1 MKRNFTYLVAI
12 IWNLLLA
19 MVIYSAC
26 RLVFFR
32 MNQPLFPD
40 IDASRLFSLCRAG
53 WRFDLSTVLFTNTP
67 YLLLMLLPFRFRERK
82 GYRMTTKGLF
92 VLPNFLAYAIDLADA
107 VYFPFTSRR
116 TTCTVFQEF
125 GGDDNLGKIFLHEAA
140 VHWYL
145 VLLGIGILVLL
156 VKAYREPIG
165 SDKPYGWKDYL
176 LQAAFFVVA
185 FFQVVGGM
193 RGGYGPTIRPIGIND
208 ANLYIEKPIES
219 ALVLNTAFSLYKTID
234 VKPLDDVAW
243 FTEEEEL
250 ESVFSPVI
258 RPRTTEPMRRKNV
271 VILIL
276 ESFSASYSGYL
287 TEIQG
292 ARRESYMP
300 FLDSLMQESL
310 VFRHSF
316 ANGRLSI
323 DALPSVLCGI
333 PALVESFT
341 LTPYA
346 NNDVRGL
353 ARELGEC
360 GYSSAFYHG
369 AQRNSLALAGFAH
382 KAGFQQEFSR
392 ESYGNETD
400 FDGTWGIWDEP
411 FLQYFKKG
419 IGDLPEPF
427 LATVFT
433 LTSHHPF
440 AVPDP
445 YENVFEP
452 GTMPIHRC
460 IRYSDFAVRRFFEE
474 ARKEPW
480 FENTLFVLT
489 GDHTSR
495 TDAPEYMTLNGVF
508 TIPILFYCPDGSLKG
523 LRDGIA
529 MQLDIKPT
537 ILGYLGYDKPSFS
550 FGCDLLSTPDE
561 ETYAVNYQNGT
572 YLYYRQGYQLQ
583 FDGQKS
589 TGLFHFTEDRL
600 LEHDLLEEDPV
611 RAADLEYRLKALIQ
625 QFNHRMIHNQLTASN
640 QSGQE

>member
-1 MKRNFTYLVAI
+1 MRRHFSYLLAVV
-12 IWNLLLA
+12 WNLFLA
-19 MVIYSAC
+19 MVIYSVC
-26 RLVFFR
+26 RLVFYR
-32 MNQPLFPD
+32 LNQPLFPD
-40 IDASRLFSLCRAG
+40 IEPSRLFSLFRAG
-53 WRFDLSTVLFTNTP
+53 WRFDLSAVLFTNTP
-67 YLLLMLLPFRFRERK
+67 YLLLMLIPFRFREKK
-82 GYRMTTKGLF
+82 GYRLAAKGLY
-92 VLPNFLAYAIDLADA
+92 VVPNFLAYAIDLADA

-125 GGDDNLGKIFLHEAA
+125 GGDDNLGKIFLQEAA
-140 VHWYL
+140 THWYL
-145 VLLGIGILVLL
+145 VLLGIGILFLL
-156 VKAYREPIG
+156 IKAYREPAV
-165 SDKPYGWKDYL
+165 SEKRYGWSGYL
-176 LQAAFFVVA
+176 LHTALFVAALYP
-185 FFQVVGGM
+185 VVGGM
-193 RGGYGPTIRPIGIND
+193 RGGFGPTIRPIGIND

-219 ALVLNTAFSLYKTID
+219 ALVLNTAFSMYKTID
-234 VKPLDDVAW
+234 ENRLKEVDW
-243 FTEEEEL
+243 FQDEKEL
-250 ESVFSPVI
+250 EAAFNPVI
-258 RPRTTEPMRRKNV
+258 RPQTTGPMNKKNV

-292 ARRESYMP
+292 ERREGYMP

-323 DALPSVLCGI
+323 DALPSLMCGI

-392 ESYGNETD
+392 ESYGNEAD

-411 FLQYFKKG
+411 FLQYFKDG
-419 IGDLPEPF
+419 IGKLPEPF

-433 LTSHHPF
+433 LSSHHPF
-440 AVPDP
+440 AVPEQ
-445 YENVFEP
+445 YEGVFEP

-460 IRYSDFAVRRFFEE
+460 IRYSDYAIRRFFEE
-474 ARKEPW
+474 ARKQPW
-480 FENTLFVLT
+480 YENTLFVIT

-495 TDAPEYMTLNGVF
+495 TDAPEYLTLNGVF
-508 TIPILFYCPDGSLKG
+508 TIPILFYTPDGSLKG
-523 LRDGIA
+523 LREGIA

-537 ILGYLGYDKPSFS
+537 VLSYLGYDKPSVS
-550 FGCDLLSTPDE
+550 FGCDLLSTADE
-561 ETYAVNYQNGT
+561 DTYAINYQNGT

-583 FDGQKS
+583 FDGEQPIA
-589 TGLFHFTEDRL
+589 LYHFTEDRL
-600 LEHDLLEEDPV
+600 LEKNLLESDPA
-611 RAADLEYRLKALIQ
+611 RAAEMEYRLKALIQ
-625 QFNHRMIHNQLTASN
+625 QFNYRLIHNQLTAA
-640 QSGQE
+640 EE

>member
-1 MKRNFTYLVAI
+1 MRRHFSYLLTVV
-12 IWNLLLA
+12 WNLFLA
-19 MVIYSAC
+19 MAVYTVC

-32 MNQPLFPD
+32 LNQPLFPD
-40 IDASRLFSLCRAG
+40 IEPSRLFSLFRAG
-53 WRFDLSTVLFTNTP
+53 WRFDLSAVLFTNTP
-67 YLLLMLLPFRFRERK
+67 YLLLMLIPFRFREKK
-82 GYRMTTKGLF
+82 GYRLAAKGLY
-92 VLPNFLAYAIDLADA
+92 VVPNFLAYAIDLADA

-140 VHWYL
+140 THWYL
-145 VLLGIGILVLL
+145 VLLGVGILFLL
-156 VKAYREPIG
+156 IKAYREPAVSG
-165 SDKPYGWKDYL
+165 KQYGWSGYL
-176 LQAAFFVVA
+176 LHTALFVAALYP
-185 FFQVVGGM
+185 VVGGM
-193 RGGYGPTIRPIGIND
+193 RGGFGPTIRPIGIND

-219 ALVLNTAFSLYKTID
+219 ALVLNTAFSMYKTID
-234 VKPLDDVAW
+234 ENRLKEVDW
-243 FTEEEEL
+243 FQDEKEL
-250 ESVFSPVI
+250 EAAFNPVI
-258 RPRTTEPMRRKNV
+258 RPQTTGPMNKKNV

-292 ARRESYMP
+292 ERREGYMP

-323 DALPSVLCGI
+323 DALPSVMCGI

-382 KAGFQQEFSR
+382 KAGFLQEFSR
-392 ESYGNETD
+392 ESYGNESD

-411 FLQYFKKG
+411 FLQYFKDG
-419 IGDLPEPF
+419 IGKLPEPF

-433 LTSHHPF
+433 LSSHHPF
-440 AVPDP
+440 AVPEQ
-445 YENVFEP
+445 YEGVFEP

-460 IRYSDFAVRRFFEE
+460 IRYSDYAIRRFFEE
-474 ARKEPW
+474 ARKQPW
-480 FENTLFVLT
+480 YENTLFVIT

-495 TDAPEYMTLNGVF
+495 TDAPEYLTLNGVF
-508 TIPILFYCPDGSLKG
+508 TIPILFYTPDGSLKG
-523 LRDGIA
+523 LREGIA

-537 ILGYLGYDKPSFS
+537 VLSYLGYDKPSVS
-550 FGCDLLSTPDE
+550 FGCDLLSTADE
-561 ETYAVNYQNGT
+561 DTYAINYQNGT

-583 FDGQKS
+583 FDGEQPIA
-589 TGLFHFTEDRL
+589 LYHFTEDRL
-600 LEHDLLEEDPV
+600 LEKNLLESDPA
-611 RAADLEYRLKALIQ
+611 RATEMEYRLKALIQ
-625 QFNHRMIHNQLTASN
+625 QFNYRLIHNQLTAA
-640 QSGQE
+640 EE

>member
-1 MKRNFTYLVAI
+1 MRRHFSYLLAVV
-12 IWNLLLA
+12 WNLFLA
-19 MVIYSAC
+19 MAVYTVC

-32 MNQPLFPD
+32 LNQPLFPD
-40 IDASRLFSLCRAG
+40 IEPSRLFSLFRAG
-53 WRFDLSTVLFTNTP
+53 WRFDLSAVLFTNTP
-67 YLLLMLLPFRFRERK
+67 YLLLMLIPFRFREKK
-82 GYRMTTKGLF
+82 GYRLAAKGLY
-92 VLPNFLAYAIDLADA
+92 VVPNFLAYAIDLADS

-125 GGDDNLGKIFLHEAA
+125 GGDDNLGKIFLHETAT
-140 VHWYL
+140 HWYL
-145 VLLGIGILVLL
+145 VLLGVGILFLL
-156 VKAYREPIG
+156 IKAYREPAV
-165 SDKPYGWKDYL
+165 SEKRYGWSGYL
-176 LQAAFFVVA
+176 LHTALFVAALYP
-185 FFQVVGGM
+185 VVGGM
-193 RGGYGPTIRPIGIND
+193 RGGFGPTIRPIGIND

-219 ALVLNTAFSLYKTID
+219 ALVLNTAFSMYKTID
-234 VKPLDDVAW
+234 ENRLKEVDW
-243 FTEEEEL
+243 FQDEKEL
-250 ESVFSPVI
+250 EAAFNPVI
-258 RPRTTEPMRRKNV
+258 RPQATGPMNKKNV

-292 ARRESYMP
+292 ERREGYMP

-323 DALPSVLCGI
+323 DALPSVMCGI

-382 KAGFQQEFSR
+382 KAGFLQEFSR
-392 ESYGNETD
+392 ESYGNESD

-411 FLQYFKKG
+411 FLQYFKDG
-419 IGDLPEPF
+419 IGKLPEPF

-433 LTSHHPF
+433 LSSHHPF
-440 AVPDP
+440 AVPEQ
-445 YENVFEP
+445 YEGVFEP

-460 IRYSDFAVRRFFEE
+460 IRYSDYAIRRFFEE
-474 ARKEPW
+474 ARKQPW
-480 FENTLFVLT
+480 YQNTLFVIT

-495 TDAPEYMTLNGVF
+495 TDAPEYLTLNGVF
-508 TIPILFYCPDGSLKG
+508 TIPILFYTPDGSLKG
-523 LRDGIA
+523 LREGIA

-537 ILGYLGYDKPSFS
+537 VLSYLGYDKPSVS
-550 FGCDLLSTPDE
+550 FGCDLLSTADE
-561 ETYAVNYQNGT
+561 DTYAINYQNGT

-583 FDGQKS
+583 FDGEQS
-589 TGLFHFTEDRL
+589 IALYHFTEDRL
-600 LEHDLLEEDPV
+600 LEKNLLESDPA
-611 RAADLEYRLKALIQ
+611 RAAEMEYRLKALIQ
-625 QFNHRMIHNQLTASN
+625 QFNYRLIHNQLTAA
-640 QSGQE
+640 EE

>member
-1 MKRNFTYLVAI
+1 MRRHFSYLLAVV
-12 IWNLLLA
+12 WNLFLA
-19 MVIYSAC
+19 MAVYTVC

-32 MNQPLFPD
+32 LNQPLFPD
-40 IDASRLFSLCRAG
+40 IEPSRLYSLFRAG
-53 WRFDLSTVLFTNTP
+53 WRFDLSAVLFTNTP
-67 YLLLMLLPFRFRERK
+67 YLLLMLIPFRFREKK
-82 GYRMTTKGLF
+82 GYRLAAKGLY
-92 VLPNFLAYAIDLADA
+92 VVPNFLAYAIDLADA

-140 VHWYL
+140 THWYL
-145 VLLGIGILVLL
+145 VLLGIGILFLL
-156 VKAYREPIG
+156 IKAYREPAV
-165 SDKPYGWKDYL
+165 SEKRYGWSGYL
-176 LQAAFFVVA
+176 LHTALFVAALYP
-185 FFQVVGGM
+185 VVGGM
-193 RGGYGPTIRPIGIND
+193 RGGFGPTIRPIGIND

-219 ALVLNTAFSLYKTID
+219 ALVLNTAFSMYKTID
-234 VKPLDDVAW
+234 ENRLKEVDW
-243 FTEEEEL
+243 FQDEKEL
-250 ESVFSPVI
+250 EAAFNPVI
-258 RPRTTEPMRRKNV
+258 RPQVTGPMNKKNV

-292 ARRESYMP
+292 GRREGYMP

-323 DALPSVLCGI
+323 DALPSVMCGI

-392 ESYGNETD
+392 ESYGNESD

-411 FLQYFKKG
+411 FLQYFKDG
-419 IGDLPEPF
+419 IGKLPEPF

-433 LTSHHPF
+433 LSSHHPF
-440 AVPDP
+440 AVPEQ
-445 YENVFEP
+445 YEGVFEP

-460 IRYSDFAVRRFFEE
+460 IRYSDYAIRRFFEE
-474 ARKEPW
+474 ARKQPW
-480 FENTLFVLT
+480 YENTLFVIT

-495 TDAPEYMTLNGVF
+495 TDAPEYLTLNGVF
-508 TIPILFYCPDGSLKG
+508 TIPILFYTPDGSLKG
-523 LRDGIA
+523 LREGIA

-537 ILGYLGYDKPSFS
+537 VLSYLGYDKPSVS
-550 FGCDLLSTPDE
+550 FGCDLLSTADE
-561 ETYAVNYQNGT
+561 DTYAINYQNGT

-583 FDGQKS
+583 FDGEQS
-589 TGLFHFTEDRL
+589 IALYHFTEDRL
-600 LEHDLLEEDPV
+600 LENNLLESDPV
-611 RAADLEYRLKALIQ
+611 RAAEMEYRLKALIQ
-625 QFNHRMIHNQLTASN
+625 QFNYRLIHNQLTAD
-640 QSGQE
+640 EE

>member
-1 MKRNFTYLVAI
+1 MRRHFSYLLAVV
-12 IWNLLLA
+12 WNLFLA
-19 MVIYSAC
+19 MAVYTVC

-32 MNQPLFPD
+32 LNQPLFPD
-40 IDASRLFSLCRAG
+40 IEPSRLFSLFRAG
-53 WRFDLSTVLFTNTP
+53 WRFDLSAVLFTNTP
-67 YLLLMLLPFRFRERK
+67 YLLLMLIPFRFREKK
-82 GYRMTTKGLF
+82 GYRLAAKGLY
-92 VLPNFLAYAIDLADA
+92 VVPNFLAYAIDLADA

-125 GGDDNLGKIFLHEAA
+125 GGDDNLGKIFLQEAA
-140 VHWYL
+140 THWYL
-145 VLLGIGILVLL
+145 VLLGLGILFLL
-156 VKAYREPIG
+156 IKAYREPAV
-165 SDKPYGWKDYL
+165 SEKRYGWSGYL
-176 LQAAFFVVA
+176 LHTALFVAALYP
-185 FFQVVGGM
+185 VVGGM
-193 RGGYGPTIRPIGIND
+193 RGGFGPTIRPIGIND

-219 ALVLNTAFSLYKTID
+219 ALVLNTAFSMYKTID
-234 VKPLDDVAW
+234 ENRLKEVDW
-243 FTEEEEL
+243 FQDEKEL
-250 ESVFSPVI
+250 EAAFNPVI
-258 RPRTTEPMRRKNV
+258 RPQTTGPMNKKNV

-292 ARRESYMP
+292 GRREGYMP

-323 DALPSVLCGI
+323 DALPSVMCGI

-392 ESYGNETD
+392 ESYGNEAD

-411 FLQYFKKG
+411 FLQYFKDG
-419 IGDLPEPF
+419 IGKLPEPF

-433 LTSHHPF
+433 LSSHHPF
-440 AVPDP
+440 AVPEQ
-445 YENVFEP
+445 YEGVFEP

-460 IRYSDFAVRRFFEE
+460 IRYSDHAIRRFFEE
-474 ARKEPW
+474 ARKQPW
-480 FENTLFVLT
+480 YENTLFVIT

-495 TDAPEYMTLNGVF
+495 TDAPEYLTLNGVF
-508 TIPILFYCPDGSLKG
+508 TIPILFYTPDGSLKG
-523 LRDGIA
+523 LREGIA

-537 ILGYLGYDKPSFS
+537 VLSYLGYDKPSVS
-550 FGCDLLSTPDE
+550 FGCDLLSTADE
-561 ETYAVNYQNGT
+561 DTYAINYQNGT

-583 FDGQKS
+583 FDGEQS
-589 TGLFHFTEDRL
+589 IALYHFTEDRL
-600 LEHDLLEEDPV
+600 LEKNLLESDPA
-611 RAADLEYRLKALIQ
+611 RAADMEYRLKALIQ
-625 QFNHRMIHNQLTASN
+625 QFNYRLIHNQLTAA
-640 QSGQE
+640 EE

>member
-1 MKRNFTYLVAI
+1 MRRHFSYLLAVV
-12 IWNLLLA
+12 WNLFLA
-19 MVIYSAC
+19 MAVYTVC

-32 MNQPLFPD
+32 LNQPLFPD
-40 IDASRLFSLCRAG
+40 IEPSRLFSLFRAG
-53 WRFDLSTVLFTNTP
+53 WRFDLSAVLFTNTP
-67 YLLLMLLPFRFRERK
+67 YLLLMLIPFRFREKK
-82 GYRMTTKGLF
+82 GYRLAAKGLY
-92 VLPNFLAYAIDLADA
+92 VVPNFLAYAIDLADA

-125 GGDDNLGKIFLHEAA
+125 GGDDNLGKIFLQEAA
-140 VHWYL
+140 THWYL
-145 VLLGIGILVLL
+145 VLLGLGILFLL
-156 VKAYREPIG
+156 IKAYREPAV
-165 SDKPYGWKDYL
+165 SEKRYGWSGYL
-176 LQAAFFVVA
+176 LHTALFVAALYP
-185 FFQVVGGM
+185 VVGGM
-193 RGGYGPTIRPIGIND
+193 RGGFGPTIRPIGIND

-219 ALVLNTAFSLYKTID
+219 ALVLNTAFSMYKTID
-234 VKPLDDVAW
+234 ENRLKEVDW
-243 FTEEEEL
+243 FQDEKEL
-250 ESVFSPVI
+250 EAAFNPVI
-258 RPRTTEPMRRKNV
+258 RPQTTGPMNKKNV

-292 ARRESYMP
+292 GRREGYMP

-323 DALPSVLCGI
+323 DALPSVMCGI

-392 ESYGNETD
+392 ESYGNESD

-411 FLQYFKKG
+411 FLQYFKDG
-419 IGDLPEPF
+419 IGKLPEPF

-433 LTSHHPF
+433 LSSHHPF
-440 AVPDP
+440 AVPEQ
-445 YENVFEP
+445 YEGVFEP

-460 IRYSDFAVRRFFEE
+460 IRYSDYAIRRFFEE
-474 ARKEPW
+474 ARKQPW
-480 FENTLFVLT
+480 YENTLFVIT

-495 TDAPEYMTLNGVF
+495 TDAPEYLTLNGVF
-508 TIPILFYCPDGSLKG
+508 TIPILFYTPDGSLKG
-523 LRDGIA
+523 LREGIA

-537 ILGYLGYDKPSFS
+537 VLSYLGYDKPSVS
-550 FGCDLLSTPDE
+550 FGCDLLSTADE
-561 ETYAVNYQNGT
+561 DTYAINYQNGT

-583 FDGQKS
+583 FDGEQS
-589 TGLFHFTEDRL
+589 IALYHFTEDRL
-600 LEHDLLEEDPV
+600 LENNLLESDPV
-611 RAADLEYRLKALIQ
+611 RAAEMEYRLKALIQ
-625 QFNHRMIHNQLTASN
+625 QFNYRLIHNQLTAA
-640 QSGQE
+640 EE

>member
-1 MKRNFTYLVAI
+1 MRRHFSYLLAVV
-12 IWNLLLA
+12 WNLFLA
-19 MVIYSAC
+19 MAVYTVC

-32 MNQPLFPD
+32 LNQPLFPD
-40 IDASRLFSLCRAG
+40 IEPSRLFSLFRAG
-53 WRFDLSTVLFTNTP
+53 WRFDLSAVLFTNTP
-67 YLLLMLLPFRFRERK
+67 YLLLMLIPFRFREKK
-82 GYRMTTKGLF
+82 GYRLAAKGLY
-92 VLPNFLAYAIDLADA
+92 VVPNFLAYAIDLADA

-125 GGDDNLGKIFLHEAA
+125 GGDDNLGKIFLQEAA
-140 VHWYL
+140 THWYL
-145 VLLGIGILVLL
+145 VLLGLGILFLL
-156 VKAYREPIG
+156 IKAYREPAV
-165 SDKPYGWKDYL
+165 SEKRYGWSGYL
-176 LQAAFFVVA
+176 LHTALFVAALYP
-185 FFQVVGGM
+185 VVGGM
-193 RGGYGPTIRPIGIND
+193 RGGFGPTIRPIGIND

-219 ALVLNTAFSLYKTID
+219 ALVLNTAFSMYKTID
-234 VKPLDDVAW
+234 ENRLKEVDW
-243 FTEEEEL
+243 FQDEKEL
-250 ESVFSPVI
+250 EAAFNPVI
-258 RPRTTEPMRRKNV
+258 RPQTTGPMNKKNV

-292 ARRESYMP
+292 GRREGYMP

-323 DALPSVLCGI
+323 DALPSVMCGI

-392 ESYGNETD
+392 ESYGNESD

-411 FLQYFKKG
+411 FLQYFKDG
-419 IGDLPEPF
+419 IGKLPEPF

-433 LTSHHPF
+433 LSSHHPF
-440 AVPDP
+440 AVPEQ
-445 YENVFEP
+445 YEGVFEP

-460 IRYSDFAVRRFFEE
+460 IRYSDYAIRRFFEE
-474 ARKEPW
+474 ARKQPW
-480 FENTLFVLT
+480 YENTLFVIT

-495 TDAPEYMTLNGVF
+495 TDAPEYLTLNGVF
-508 TIPILFYCPDGSLKG
+508 TIPILFYTPDGSLKG
-523 LRDGIA
+523 LREGIA

-537 ILGYLGYDKPSFS
+537 VLSYLGYDKPSVS
-550 FGCDLLSTPDE
+550 FGCDLLSTADE
-561 ETYAVNYQNGT
+561 DTYAINYQNGT

-583 FDGQKS
+583 FDGEQS
-589 TGLFHFTEDRL
+589 IALYHFTEDRL
-600 LEHDLLEEDPV
+600 LEKNLLESDPA
-611 RAADLEYRLKALIQ
+611 RAAEMEYRLKALIQ
-625 QFNHRMIHNQLTASN
+625 QFNYRLIHNQLTAA
-640 QSGQE
+640 EE

>member
-1 MKRNFTYLVAI
+1 MRRHFSYLLAVV
-12 IWNLLLA
+12 WNLFLA
-19 MVIYSAC
+19 MAVYTVC

-32 MNQPLFPD
+32 LNQPLFPD
-40 IDASRLFSLCRAG
+40 IEPSRLFSLFRAG
-53 WRFDLSTVLFTNTP
+53 WRFDLSAVLFTNTP
-67 YLLLMLLPFRFRERK
+67 YLLLMLIPFRFREKK
-82 GYRMTTKGLF
+82 GYRLAAKGLY
-92 VLPNFLAYAIDLADA
+92 VVPNFLAYAIDLADA

-125 GGDDNLGKIFLHEAA
+125 GGDDNLGKIFLQEAA
-140 VHWYL
+140 THWYL
-145 VLLGIGILVLL
+145 VLLGLGILFLL
-156 VKAYREPIG
+156 IKAYREPAV
-165 SDKPYGWKDYL
+165 SEKRYGWSGYL
-176 LQAAFFVVA
+176 LHTALFVAALYP
-185 FFQVVGGM
+185 VVGGM
-193 RGGYGPTIRPIGIND
+193 RGGFGPTIRPIGIND

-219 ALVLNTAFSLYKTID
+219 ALVLNTAFSMYKTID
-234 VKPLDDVAW
+234 ENRLKEVDW
-243 FTEEEEL
+243 FQDEKEL
-250 ESVFSPVI
+250 EAAFNPVI
-258 RPRTTEPMRRKNV
+258 RPQTTGPMNKKNV

-292 ARRESYMP
+292 ERREGYMP

-323 DALPSVLCGI
+323 DALPSVMCGI

-392 ESYGNETD
+392 ESYGNEAD

-411 FLQYFKKG
+411 FLQYFKDG
-419 IGDLPEPF
+419 IGKLPEPF

-433 LTSHHPF
+433 LSSHHPF
-440 AVPDP
+440 AVPEQ
-445 YENVFEP
+445 YEGVFEP

-460 IRYSDFAVRRFFEE
+460 IRYSDYAIRRFFEE
-474 ARKEPW
+474 ARKQPW
-480 FENTLFVLT
+480 YENTLFVIT

-495 TDAPEYMTLNGVF
+495 TDAPEYLTLNGVF
-508 TIPILFYCPDGSLKG
+508 TIPILFYTPDGSLKG
-523 LRDGIA
+523 LREGIA

-537 ILGYLGYDKPSFS
+537 VLSYLGYDKPSVS
-550 FGCDLLSTPDE
+550 FGCDLLSTADE
-561 ETYAVNYQNGT
+561 DTYAINYQNGT

-583 FDGQKS
+583 FDGEQPIA
-589 TGLFHFTEDRL
+589 LYHFTEDRL
-600 LEHDLLEEDPV
+600 LEKNLLESDPA
-611 RAADLEYRLKALIQ
+611 RAAEMEYRLKALIQ
-625 QFNHRMIHNQLTASN
+625 QFNYRLIHNQLTAA
-640 QSGQE
+640 EE

>member
-1 MKRNFTYLVAI
+1 MRRHFSYLLAVV
-12 IWNLLLA
+12 WNLFLA
-19 MVIYSAC
+19 MAVYTVC

-32 MNQPLFPD
+32 LNQPLFPD
-40 IDASRLFSLCRAG
+40 IEPSRLFSLFRAG
-53 WRFDLSTVLFTNTP
+53 WRFDLSAVLFTNTP
-67 YLLLMLLPFRFRERK
+67 YLLLMLIPFRFREKK
-82 GYRMTTKGLF
+82 GYRLAAKGLY
-92 VLPNFLAYAIDLADA
+92 VVPNFLAYAIDLADA

-125 GGDDNLGKIFLHEAA
+125 GGDDNLGKIFLQEAA
-140 VHWYL
+140 THWYL
-145 VLLGIGILVLL
+145 VLLGLGILFLL
-156 VKAYREPIG
+156 IKAYREPAV
-165 SDKPYGWKDYL
+165 SEKRYGWSGYL
-176 LQAAFFVVA
+176 LHTALFVAALYP
-185 FFQVVGGM
+185 VVGGM
-193 RGGYGPTIRPIGIND
+193 RGGFGPTIRPIGIND

-219 ALVLNTAFSLYKTID
+219 ALVLNTAFSMYKTID
-234 VKPLDDVAW
+234 ENRLKEVDW
-243 FTEEEEL
+243 FQDEKEL
-250 ESVFSPVI
+250 EAAFNPVI
-258 RPRTTEPMRRKNV
+258 RPQTTGPMNKKNV

-292 ARRESYMP
+292 GRREGYMP

-323 DALPSVLCGI
+323 DALPSVMCGI

-392 ESYGNETD
+392 ESYGNEAD

-411 FLQYFKKG
+411 FLQYFKDG
-419 IGDLPEPF
+419 IGNLPEPF

-433 LTSHHPF
+433 LSSHHPF
-440 AVPDP
+440 AVPEQ
-445 YENVFEP
+445 YEGVFEP

-460 IRYSDFAVRRFFEE
+460 IRYSDHAIRRFFEE
-474 ARKEPW
+474 ARKQPW
-480 FENTLFVLT
+480 YENTLFVIT

-495 TDAPEYMTLNGVF
+495 TDAPEYLTLNGVF
-508 TIPILFYCPDGSLKG
+508 TIPILFYTPDGSLKG
-523 LRDGIA
+523 LREGIA

-537 ILGYLGYDKPSFS
+537 VLSYLGYDKPSVS
-550 FGCDLLSTPDE
+550 FGCDLLSTADE
-561 ETYAVNYQNGT
+561 DTYAINYQNGT

-583 FDGQKS
+583 FDGEQS
-589 TGLFHFTEDRL
+589 IALYHFTEDRL
-600 LEHDLLEEDPV
+600 LEKNLLESDPA
-611 RAADLEYRLKALIQ
+611 RAADMEYRLKALIQ
-625 QFNHRMIHNQLTASN
+625 QFNYRLIHNQLTAA
-640 QSGQE
+640 EE

>member
-1 MKRNFTYLVAI
+1 MRRHFSYLLAVV
-12 IWNLLLA
+12 WNLFLA
-19 MVIYSAC
+19 MAVYTVC

-32 MNQPLFPD
+32 LNQPLFPD
-40 IDASRLFSLCRAG
+40 IEPTRLFSLFRAG
-53 WRFDLSTVLFTNTP
+53 WRFDLSAVLFTNTP
-67 YLLLMLLPFRFRERK
+67 YLLLMLIPFRFREKK
-82 GYRMTTKGLF
+82 GYRLAAKGLY
-92 VLPNFLAYAIDLADA
+92 VVPNFLAYAIDLADA

-125 GGDDNLGKIFLHEAA
+125 GGDDNLGKIFLQEAA
-140 VHWYL
+140 THWYL
-145 VLLGIGILVLL
+145 VLLGLGILFLL
-156 VKAYREPIG
+156 IKAYREPAV
-165 SDKPYGWKDYL
+165 SEKRYGWSGYL
-176 LQAAFFVVA
+176 LHTALFVAALYP
-185 FFQVVGGM
+185 VVGGM
-193 RGGYGPTIRPIGIND
+193 RGGFGPTIRPIGIND

-219 ALVLNTAFSLYKTID
+219 ALVLNTAFSMYKTID
-234 VKPLDDVAW
+234 ENRLKEMDW
-243 FTEEEEL
+243 FQDKKEL
-250 ESVFSPVI
+250 EAAFKPVI
-258 RPRTTEPMRRKNV
+258 RPQTTGPMNKKNV

-292 ARRESYMP
+292 ERREGYMP

-323 DALPSVLCGI
+323 DALPSVMCGI

-392 ESYGNETD
+392 ESYGNESD

-411 FLQYFKKG
+411 FLQYFKDG
-419 IGDLPEPF
+419 IGKLPEPF

-433 LTSHHPF
+433 LSSHHPF
-440 AVPDP
+440 AVPEQ
-445 YENVFEP
+445 YEGVFEP

-460 IRYSDFAVRRFFEE
+460 IRYSDHAIRRFFEE
-474 ARKEPW
+474 ARKQPW
-480 FENTLFVLT
+480 YENTLFVIT

-495 TDAPEYMTLNGVF
+495 TDAPEYLTLNGVF
-508 TIPILFYCPDGSLKG
+508 TIPILFYTPDGSLKG
-523 LRDGIA
+523 LREGIA

-537 ILGYLGYDKPSFS
+537 VLSYLGYDKPSVS
-550 FGCDLLSTPDE
+550 FGCDLLSTADE
-561 ETYAVNYQNGT
+561 DTYAINYQNGT

-583 FDGQKS
+583 FDGEQS
-589 TGLFHFTEDRL
+589 IALYHFTEDRL
-600 LEHDLLEEDPV
+600 LEKNLLESDPA
-611 RAADLEYRLKALIQ
+611 RAADMEYRLKALIQ
-625 QFNHRMIHNQLTASN
+625 QFNYRLIHNQLTAA
-640 QSGQE
+640 EE

>member
-1 MKRNFTYLVAI
+1 MRRHFSYLLAVV
-12 IWNLLLA
+12 WNLFLA
-19 MVIYSAC
+19 MAVSTVC

-32 MNQPLFPD
+32 LNQPLFPD
-40 IDASRLFSLCRAG
+40 IEPSRLFSLFRAG
-53 WRFDLSTVLFTNTP
+53 WRFDLSAVLFTNTP
-67 YLLLMLLPFRFRERK
+67 YLLLMLIPFRFREKK
-82 GYRMTTKGLF
+82 GYRLAAKGLY
-92 VLPNFLAYAIDLADA
+92 VVPNFLAYAIDLADA

-125 GGDDNLGKIFLHEAA
+125 GGDDNLGKIFLQEAA
-140 VHWYL
+140 THWYL
-145 VLLGIGILVLL
+145 VLLGLGILFLL
-156 VKAYREPIG
+156 IKAYREPAV
-165 SDKPYGWKDYL
+165 SEKRYGWSGYL
-176 LQAAFFVVA
+176 LHTALFVAALYP
-185 FFQVVGGM
+185 VVGGM
-193 RGGYGPTIRPIGIND
+193 RGGFGPTIRPIGIND

-219 ALVLNTAFSLYKTID
+219 ALVLNTAFSMYKTID
-234 VKPLDDVAW
+234 ENRLKEVDW
-243 FTEEEEL
+243 FQDEKEL
-250 ESVFSPVI
+250 EAAFNPVI
-258 RPRTTEPMRRKNV
+258 RPQTTGPMNKKNV

-292 ARRESYMP
+292 ERREGYMP

-323 DALPSVLCGI
+323 DALPSVMCGI
-333 PALVESFT
+333 PALIESFT
-341 LTPYA
+341 LTPYS

-392 ESYGNETD
+392 ESYGNEAD

-411 FLQYFKKG
+411 FLQYFKDG
-419 IGDLPEPF
+419 IGNLPEPF

-433 LTSHHPF
+433 LSSHHPF
-440 AVPDP
+440 AVPEQ
-445 YENVFEP
+445 YEGVFEP

-460 IRYSDFAVRRFFEE
+460 IRYSDHAIRRFFEE
-474 ARKEPW
+474 ARKQPW
-480 FENTLFVLT
+480 YENTLFVIT

-495 TDAPEYMTLNGVF
+495 TDAPEYLTLNGVF
-508 TIPILFYCPDGSLKG
+508 TIPILFYTPDGSLKG
-523 LRDGIA
+523 LREGIA

-537 ILGYLGYDKPSFS
+537 VLSYLGYDKPSVS
-550 FGCDLLSTPDE
+550 FGCDLLSTADE
-561 ETYAVNYQNGT
+561 DTYAINYQNGT

-583 FDGQKS
+583 FDGEQS
-589 TGLFHFTEDRL
+589 IALYHFTEDRL
-600 LEHDLLEEDPV
+600 LENNLLESDPV
-611 RAADLEYRLKALIQ
+611 RAAEMEYRLKALIQ
-625 QFNHRMIHNQLTASN
+625 QFNYRLIHNQLTAA
-640 QSGQE
+640 EE

>member
-1 MKRNFTYLVAI
+1 MRRHFSYLLAVV
-12 IWNLLLA
+12 WNLFLA
-19 MVIYSAC
+19 MAVYTVC

-32 MNQPLFPD
+32 LNQPLFPD
-40 IDASRLFSLCRAG
+40 IEPSRLFSLFRAG
-53 WRFDLSTVLFTNTP
+53 WRFDLSAVLFTNTP
-67 YLLLMLLPFRFRERK
+67 YLLLMLIPFRFREKK
-82 GYRMTTKGLF
+82 GYRLAAKGLY
-92 VLPNFLAYAIDLADA
+92 VVPNFLAYAIDLADA

-125 GGDDNLGKIFLHEAA
+125 GGDDNLGKIFLQEAA
-140 VHWYL
+140 THWYL
-145 VLLGIGILVLL
+145 VLLGIGILFLL
-156 VKAYREPIG
+156 IKAYREPAV
-165 SDKPYGWKDYL
+165 SEKRYGWSGYL
-176 LQAAFFVVA
+176 LHTALFVAALYP
-185 FFQVVGGM
+185 VVGGM
-193 RGGYGPTIRPIGIND
+193 RGGFGPTIRPIGIND

-219 ALVLNTAFSLYKTID
+219 ALVLNTAFSMYKTID
-234 VKPLDDVAW
+234 ENRLKEVDW
-243 FTEEEEL
+243 FQDEKEL
-250 ESVFSPVI
+250 EAAFNPVI
-258 RPRTTEPMRRKNV
+258 RPQTTGPMNKKNV

-292 ARRESYMP
+292 ERREGYMP

-323 DALPSVLCGI
+323 DALPSVMCGI

-392 ESYGNETD
+392 ESYGNESD

-411 FLQYFKKG
+411 FLQYFKDG
-419 IGDLPEPF
+419 IGKLPEPF

-433 LTSHHPF
+433 LSSHHPF
-440 AVPDP
+440 AVPEQ
-445 YENVFEP
+445 YEGVFEP

-460 IRYSDFAVRRFFEE
+460 IRYSDYAIRRFFEE
-474 ARKEPW
+474 ARKQPW
-480 FENTLFVLT
+480 YENTLFVIT

-495 TDAPEYMTLNGVF
+495 TDAPEYLTLNGVF
-508 TIPILFYCPDGSLKG
+508 TIPILFYTPDGSLKG
-523 LRDGIA
+523 LREGIA

-537 ILGYLGYDKPSFS
+537 VLSYLGYDKPSVS
-550 FGCDLLSTPDE
+550 FGCDLLSTADE
-561 ETYAVNYQNGT
+561 DTYAINYQNGT

-583 FDGQKS
+583 FDGEQPIA
-589 TGLFHFTEDRL
+589 LYHFTEDRL
-600 LEHDLLEEDPV
+600 LEKNLLESDPA
-611 RAADLEYRLKALIQ
+611 RATEMEYRLKALIQ
-625 QFNHRMIHNQLTASN
+625 QFNYRLIHNQLTAA
-640 QSGQE
+640 EE

>member
-1 MKRNFTYLVAI
+1 MRRHFSYLLAVV
-12 IWNLLLA
+12 WNLFLA
-19 MVIYSAC
+19 MAVYTVC

-32 MNQPLFPD
+32 LNQPLFPD
-40 IDASRLFSLCRAG
+40 IEPSRLFSLFRAG
-53 WRFDLSTVLFTNTP
+53 WRFDLSAVLFTNTP
-67 YLLLMLLPFRFRERK
+67 YLLLMLIPFRFREKK
-82 GYRMTTKGLF
+82 GYRLAAKGLY
-92 VLPNFLAYAIDLADA
+92 VVPNFLAYAIDLADA

-125 GGDDNLGKIFLHEAA
+125 GGDDNLGKIFLQEAA
-140 VHWYL
+140 THWYL
-145 VLLGIGILVLL
+145 VLLGLGILFLL
-156 VKAYREPIG
+156 IKAYREPAV
-165 SDKPYGWKDYL
+165 SEKRYGWSGYL
-176 LQAAFFVVA
+176 LHTALFVAALYP
-185 FFQVVGGM
+185 VVGGM
-193 RGGYGPTIRPIGIND
+193 RGGFGPTIRPIGIND

-219 ALVLNTAFSLYKTID
+219 ALVLNTAFSMYKTID
-234 VKPLDDVAW
+234 ENRLKEVDW
-243 FTEEEEL
+243 FQDEKEL
-250 ESVFSPVI
+250 EAAFNPVI
-258 RPRTTEPMRRKNV
+258 RPQTTGPMNKKNV

-292 ARRESYMP
+292 ERREGYMP

-323 DALPSVLCGI
+323 DALPSVMCGI

-392 ESYGNETD
+392 ESYGNESD

-411 FLQYFKKG
+411 FLQYFKDG
-419 IGDLPEPF
+419 IGKLPEPF

-433 LTSHHPF
+433 LSSHHPF
-440 AVPDP
+440 AVPEQ
-445 YENVFEP
+445 YEGVFEP

-460 IRYSDFAVRRFFEE
+460 IRYSDYAIRRFFEE
-474 ARKEPW
+474 ARKQPW
-480 FENTLFVLT
+480 YENTLFVIT

-495 TDAPEYMTLNGVF
+495 TDAPEYLTLNGVF
-508 TIPILFYCPDGSLKG
+508 TIPILFYTPDGSLKG
-523 LRDGIA
+523 LREGIA

-537 ILGYLGYDKPSFS
+537 VLSYLGYDKPSVS
-550 FGCDLLSTPDE
+550 FGCDLLSTADE
-561 ETYAVNYQNGT
+561 DTYAINYQNGT

-583 FDGQKS
+583 FDGEQPIA
-589 TGLFHFTEDRL
+589 LYHFTEDRL
-600 LEHDLLEEDPV
+600 LEKNLLESDPA
-611 RAADLEYRLKALIQ
+611 RAAEMEYRLKALIQ
-625 QFNHRMIHNQLTASN
+625 QFNYRLIHNQLTAA
-640 QSGQE
+640 EE

>member
-1 MKRNFTYLVAI
+1 MRRHFSYLLAVV
-12 IWNLLLA
+12 WNLFLA
-19 MVIYSAC
+19 MAVYTVC

-32 MNQPLFPD
+32 LNQPLFPD
-40 IDASRLFSLCRAG
+40 IEPSRLFSLFRAG
-53 WRFDLSTVLFTNTP
+53 WRFDLSAVLFTNTP
-67 YLLLMLLPFRFRERK
+67 YLLLMLIPFRFREKK
-82 GYRMTTKGLF
+82 GYRLAAKGLY
-92 VLPNFLAYAIDLADA
+92 VVPNFLAYAIDLADA

-125 GGDDNLGKIFLHEAA
+125 GGDDNLGKIFLQEAA
-140 VHWYL
+140 THWYL
-145 VLLGIGILVLL
+145 VLLGLGILFLL
-156 VKAYREPIG
+156 IKAYREPAV
-165 SDKPYGWKDYL
+165 SEKRYGWSGYL
-176 LQAAFFVVA
+176 LHTALFVAALYP
-185 FFQVVGGM
+185 VVGGM
-193 RGGYGPTIRPIGIND
+193 RGGFGPTIRPIGIND

-219 ALVLNTAFSLYKTID
+219 ALVLNTAFSMYKTID
-234 VKPLDDVAW
+234 ENRLKEVDW
-243 FTEEEEL
+243 FQDEKEL
-250 ESVFSPVI
+250 EAAFNPVI
-258 RPRTTEPMRRKNV
+258 RPQTTGPMNKKNV

-292 ARRESYMP
+292 GRREGYMP

-323 DALPSVLCGI
+323 DALPSVMCGI

-392 ESYGNETD
+392 ESYGNEAD

-411 FLQYFKKG
+411 FLQYFKDG
-419 IGDLPEPF
+419 IGKLPEPF

-433 LTSHHPF
+433 LSSHHPF
-440 AVPDP
+440 AVPEQ
-445 YENVFEP
+445 YEGVFEP

-460 IRYSDFAVRRFFEE
+460 IRYSDHAIRRFFEE
-474 ARKEPW
+474 ARKQPW
-480 FENTLFVLT
+480 YENTLFVIT

-495 TDAPEYMTLNGVF
+495 TDAPEYLTLNGVF
-508 TIPILFYCPDGSLKG
+508 TIPILFYTPDGSLKG
-523 LRDGIA
+523 LREGIA

-537 ILGYLGYDKPSFS
+537 VLSYLGYDKPSVS
-550 FGCDLLSTPDE
+550 FGCDLLSTADE
-561 ETYAVNYQNGT
+561 DTYAINYQNGT

-583 FDGQKS
+583 FDGEQPIA
-589 TGLFHFTEDRL
+589 LYHFTEDRL
-600 LEHDLLEEDPV
+600 LEKNLLESDPA
-611 RAADLEYRLKALIQ
+611 RAADMEYRLKALIQ
-625 QFNHRMIHNQLTASN
+625 QFNYRLIHNQLTAA
-640 QSGQE
+640 EE

>member
-1 MKRNFTYLVAI
+1 MRRHFSYLLAVV
-12 IWNLLLA
+12 WNLFLA
-19 MVIYSAC
+19 MAVYTVC

-32 MNQPLFPD
+32 LNQPLFPD
-40 IDASRLFSLCRAG
+40 IEPSRLFSLFRAG
-53 WRFDLSTVLFTNTP
+53 WRFDLSAVLFTNTP
-67 YLLLMLLPFRFRERK
+67 YLLLMLIPFRFREKK
-82 GYRMTTKGLF
+82 GYRLAAKGLY
-92 VLPNFLAYAIDLADA
+92 VVPNFLAYAIDLADA

-125 GGDDNLGKIFLHEAA
+125 GGDDNLGKIFLQEAA
-140 VHWYL
+140 THWYL
-145 VLLGIGILVLL
+145 VLLGLGILFLL
-156 VKAYREPIG
+156 IKAYREPAV
-165 SDKPYGWKDYL
+165 SEKRYGWSGYL
-176 LQAAFFVVA
+176 LHTALFVAALYP
-185 FFQVVGGM
+185 VVGGM
-193 RGGYGPTIRPIGIND
+193 RGGFGPTIRPIGIND

-219 ALVLNTAFSLYKTID
+219 ALVLNTAFSMYKTID
-234 VKPLDDVAW
+234 ENRLKEVDW
-243 FTEEEEL
+243 FQDEKEL
-250 ESVFSPVI
+250 EAAFNPVI
-258 RPRTTEPMRRKNV
+258 RPQTTGPMNKKNV

-292 ARRESYMP
+292 ERREGYMP

-323 DALPSVLCGI
+323 DALPSVMCGI

-392 ESYGNETD
+392 ESYGNEAD

-411 FLQYFKKG
+411 FLQYFKDG
-419 IGDLPEPF
+419 IGNLPEPF

-433 LTSHHPF
+433 LSSHHPF
-440 AVPDP
+440 AVPEQ
-445 YENVFEP
+445 YEGVFEP

-460 IRYSDFAVRRFFEE
+460 IRYSDYAIRRFFEE
-474 ARKEPW
+474 ARKQPW
-480 FENTLFVLT
+480 YENTLFVIT

-495 TDAPEYMTLNGVF
+495 TDAPEYLTLNGVF
-508 TIPILFYCPDGSLKG
+508 TIPILFYTPDGSLKG
-523 LRDGIA
+523 LREGIA

-537 ILGYLGYDKPSFS
+537 VLSYLGYDKPSVS
-550 FGCDLLSTPDE
+550 FGCDLLSTADE
-561 ETYAVNYQNGT
+561 DTYAINYQNGT

-583 FDGQKS
+583 FDGEQPIA
-589 TGLFHFTEDRL
+589 LYHFTEDRL
-600 LEHDLLEEDPV
+600 LEKNLLESDPA
-611 RAADLEYRLKALIQ
+611 RAAEMEYRLKALIQ
-625 QFNHRMIHNQLTASN
+625 QFNYRLIHNQLTAA
-640 QSGQE
+640 EE

>member
-1 MKRNFTYLVAI
+1 MRRHFSYLLAVV
-12 IWNLLLA
+12 WNLFLA
-19 MVIYSAC
+19 MAVYTVC

-32 MNQPLFPD
+32 LNQPLFPD
-40 IDASRLFSLCRAG
+40 IEPSRLFSLFRAG
-53 WRFDLSTVLFTNTP
+53 WRFDLSAVLFTNTP
-67 YLLLMLLPFRFRERK
+67 YLLLMLIPFRFREKK
-82 GYRMTTKGLF
+82 GYRLAAKGLY
-92 VLPNFLAYAIDLADA
+92 VVPNFLAYAIDLADA

-125 GGDDNLGKIFLHEAA
+125 GGDDNLGKIFLQEAA
-140 VHWYL
+140 THWYL
-145 VLLGIGILVLL
+145 VLLGLGILFLL
-156 VKAYREPIG
+156 IKAYREPAV
-165 SDKPYGWKDYL
+165 SEKRYGWSGYL
-176 LQAAFFVVA
+176 LHTALFVAALYP
-185 FFQVVGGM
+185 VVGGM
-193 RGGYGPTIRPIGIND
+193 RGGFGPTIRPIGIND

-219 ALVLNTAFSLYKTID
+219 ALVLNTAFSMYKTID
-234 VKPLDDVAW
+234 ENRLKEVDW
-243 FTEEEEL
+243 FQDEKEL
-250 ESVFSPVI
+250 EAAFNPVI
-258 RPRTTEPMRRKNV
+258 RPQTTGPMNKKNV

-292 ARRESYMP
+292 ERREGYMP

-323 DALPSVLCGI
+323 DALPSVMCGI

-392 ESYGNETD
+392 ESYGNEAD

-411 FLQYFKKG
+411 FLQYFKDG
-419 IGDLPEPF
+419 IGKLPEPF

-433 LTSHHPF
+433 LSSHHPF
-440 AVPDP
+440 AVPEQ
-445 YENVFEP
+445 YEGVFEP

-460 IRYSDFAVRRFFEE
+460 IRYSDYAIRRFFEE
-474 ARKEPW
+474 ARKQPW
-480 FENTLFVLT
+480 YENTLFVIT

-495 TDAPEYMTLNGVF
+495 TDAPEYLTLNGVF
-508 TIPILFYCPDGSLKG
+508 TIPILFYTPDGSLKG
-523 LRDGIA
+523 LREGIA

-537 ILGYLGYDKPSFS
+537 VLSYLGYDKPSVS
-550 FGCDLLSTPDE
+550 FGCDLLSTADE
-561 ETYAVNYQNGT
+561 DTYAINYQNGT

-583 FDGQKS
+583 FDGEQPIA
-589 TGLFHFTEDRL
+589 LYHFTEDRL
-600 LEHDLLEEDPV
+600 LEKNLLESDPA
-611 RAADLEYRLKALIQ
+611 RAADMEYRLKALIQ
-625 QFNHRMIHNQLTASN
+625 QFNYRLIHNQLTAA
-640 QSGQE
+640 EE

>member
-1 MKRNFTYLVAI
+1 MRRHFSYLLAVV
-12 IWNLLLA
+12 WNLFLA
-19 MVIYSAC
+19 MAVYTVC

-32 MNQPLFPD
+32 LNQPLFPD
-40 IDASRLFSLCRAG
+40 IEPSRLFSLFRAG
-53 WRFDLSTVLFTNTP
+53 WRFDLSAVLFTNTP
-67 YLLLMLLPFRFRERK
+67 YLLLMLIPFRFREKK
-82 GYRMTTKGLF
+82 GYRLAAKGLY
-92 VLPNFLAYAIDLADA
+92 VVPNFLAYAIDLADA

-125 GGDDNLGKIFLHEAA
+125 GGDDNLGKIFLQEAA
-140 VHWYL
+140 THWYL
-145 VLLGIGILVLL
+145 VLLGLGILFLL
-156 VKAYREPIG
+156 IKAYREPAV
-165 SDKPYGWKDYL
+165 SEKRYGWSGYL
-176 LQAAFFVVA
+176 LHTALFVAALYP
-185 FFQVVGGM
+185 VVGGM
-193 RGGYGPTIRPIGIND
+193 RGGFGPTIRPIGIND

-219 ALVLNTAFSLYKTID
+219 ALVLNTAFSMYKTID
-234 VKPLDDVAW
+234 ENRLKEVDW
-243 FTEEEEL
+243 FQDEKEL
-250 ESVFSPVI
+250 EAAFNPVI
-258 RPRTTEPMRRKNV
+258 RPQTTGPMNKKNV

-292 ARRESYMP
+292 GRREGYMP

-323 DALPSVLCGI
+323 DALPSVMCGI

-392 ESYGNETD
+392 ESYGNEAD

-411 FLQYFKKG
+411 FLQYFKDG
-419 IGDLPEPF
+419 IGKLPEPF

-433 LTSHHPF
+433 LSSHHPF
-440 AVPDP
+440 AVPEQ
-445 YENVFEP
+445 YEGVFEP

-460 IRYSDFAVRRFFEE
+460 IRYSDHAIRRFFEE
-474 ARKEPW
+474 ARKQPW
-480 FENTLFVLT
+480 YENTLFVIT

-495 TDAPEYMTLNGVF
+495 TDAPEYLTLNGVF
-508 TIPILFYCPDGSLKG
+508 TIPILFYTPDGSLKG
-523 LRDGIA
+523 LREGIA

-537 ILGYLGYDKPSFS
+537 VLSYLGYDKPSVS
-550 FGCDLLSTPDE
+550 FGCDLLSTADE
-561 ETYAVNYQNGT
+561 DTYAINYQNGT

-583 FDGQKS
+583 FDGEQS
-589 TGLFHFTEDRL
+589 IALYHFTEDRL
-600 LEHDLLEEDPV
+600 LEKNLLESDPA
-611 RAADLEYRLKALIQ
+611 RAADMEYRLKALIQ
-625 QFNHRMIHNQLTASN
+625 QFNHRLIHNQLTAA
-640 QSGQE
+640 EE

>member
-1 MKRNFTYLVAI
+1 MRRHFSYLLAVV
-12 IWNLLLA
+12 WNLFLA
-19 MVIYSAC
+19 MAVYTVC

-32 MNQPLFPD
+32 LNQPLFPD
-40 IDASRLFSLCRAG
+40 IEPSRLFSLFRAG
-53 WRFDLSTVLFTNTP
+53 WRFDLSAVLFTNTP
-67 YLLLMLLPFRFRERK
+67 YLLLMLIPFRFREKK
-82 GYRMTTKGLF
+82 GYRLAAKGLY
-92 VLPNFLAYAIDLADA
+92 VVPNFLAYAIDLADA

-125 GGDDNLGKIFLHEAA
+125 GGDDNLGKIFLQEAA
-140 VHWYL
+140 THWYL
-145 VLLGIGILVLL
+145 VLLGLGILFLL
-156 VKAYREPIG
+156 IKAYREPAV
-165 SDKPYGWKDYL
+165 SEKRYGWSGYL
-176 LQAAFFVVA
+176 LHTALFVAALYP
-185 FFQVVGGM
+185 VVGGM
-193 RGGYGPTIRPIGIND
+193 RGGFGPTIRPIGIND

-219 ALVLNTAFSLYKTID
+219 ALVLNTAFSMYKTID
-234 VKPLDDVAW
+234 ENRLKEVDW
-243 FTEEEEL
+243 FQDEKEL
-250 ESVFSPVI
+250 EAAFNPVI
-258 RPRTTEPMRRKNV
+258 RPQTTGPMNKKNV

-292 ARRESYMP
+292 ERREGYMP

-323 DALPSVLCGI
+323 DALPSVMCGI

-392 ESYGNETD
+392 ESYGNEAD

-411 FLQYFKKG
+411 FLQYFKDG
-419 IGDLPEPF
+419 IGKLPEPF

-433 LTSHHPF
+433 LSSHHPF
-440 AVPDP
+440 AVPEQ
-445 YENVFEP
+445 YEGVFEP

-460 IRYSDFAVRRFFEE
+460 IRYSDHAIRRFFEE
-474 ARKEPW
+474 ARKQPW
-480 FENTLFVLT
+480 YENTLFVIT

-495 TDAPEYMTLNGVF
+495 TDAPEYLTLNGVF
-508 TIPILFYCPDGSLKG
+508 TIPILFYTPDGSLKG
-523 LRDGIA
+523 LREGIA

-537 ILGYLGYDKPSFS
+537 VLSYLGYDKPSVS
-550 FGCDLLSTPDE
+550 FGCDLLSTADE
-561 ETYAVNYQNGT
+561 DTYAINYQNGT

-583 FDGQKS
+583 FDGEQS
-589 TGLFHFTEDRL
+589 IALYHFTEDRL
-600 LEHDLLEEDPV
+600 LEKNLLESDPA
-611 RAADLEYRLKALIQ
+611 RAADMEYRLKALIQ
-625 QFNHRMIHNQLTASN
+625 QFNYRLIHNQLTAA
-640 QSGQE
+640 EE

>member
-1 MKRNFTYLVAI
+1 MRRHFSYLLAVV
-12 IWNLLLA
+12 WNLFLA
-19 MVIYSAC
+19 MAVYTVC

-32 MNQPLFPD
+32 LNQPLFPD
-40 IDASRLFSLCRAG
+40 IEPSRLFSLFRAG
-53 WRFDLSTVLFTNTP
+53 WRFDLSAVLFTNTP
-67 YLLLMLLPFRFRERK
+67 YLLLMLIPFRFREKK
-82 GYRMTTKGLF
+82 GYRLAAKGLY
-92 VLPNFLAYAIDLADA
+92 VVPNFLAYAIDLADA

-125 GGDDNLGKIFLHEAA
+125 GGDDNLGKIFLQEAA
-140 VHWYL
+140 THWYL
-145 VLLGIGILVLL
+145 VLLGIGILFLL
-156 VKAYREPIG
+156 IKAYREPAV
-165 SDKPYGWKDYL
+165 SEKRYGWSGYL
-176 LQAAFFVVA
+176 LHTALFVAALYPA
-185 FFQVVGGM
+185 VGGM
-193 RGGYGPTIRPIGIND
+193 RGGFGPTIRPIGIND

-219 ALVLNTAFSLYKTID
+219 ALVLNTAFSMYKTID
-234 VKPLDDVAW
+234 ENRLKEVDW
-243 FTEEEEL
+243 FQDEKEL
-250 ESVFSPVI
+250 EAAFNPVI
-258 RPRTTEPMRRKNV
+258 RPQTTGPMNKKNV

-292 ARRESYMP
+292 ERREGYMP

-323 DALPSVLCGI
+323 DALPSVMCGI

-392 ESYGNETD
+392 ESYGNESD

-411 FLQYFKKG
+411 FLQFFKDG
-419 IGDLPEPF
+419 IGKLPEPF

-433 LTSHHPF
+433 LSSHHPF
-440 AVPDP
+440 AVPEQ
-445 YENVFEP
+445 YEGVFEP

-460 IRYSDFAVRRFFEE
+460 IRYSDYAIRRFFEE
-474 ARKEPW
+474 ARKQPW
-480 FENTLFVLT
+480 YENTLFVIT

-495 TDAPEYMTLNGVF
+495 TDAPEYLTLNGVF
-508 TIPILFYCPDGSLKG
+508 TIPILFYTPDGSLKG
-523 LRDGIA
+523 LREGIA

-537 ILGYLGYDKPSFS
+537 VLSYLGYDKPSVS
-550 FGCDLLSTPDE
+550 FGCDLLSTADE
-561 ETYAVNYQNGT
+561 DTYAINYQNGT

-583 FDGQKS
+583 FDGEQS
-589 TGLFHFTEDRL
+589 IALYHFTEDRL
-600 LEHDLLEEDPV
+600 LEKNLLESDPAL
-611 RAADLEYRLKALIQ
+611 AADMEYRLKALIQ
-625 QFNHRMIHNQLTASN
+625 QFNYRLIHNQLTAA
-640 QSGQE
+640 EE